1 MPRKRFDSDP
11 DLSISGGA
19 IKKIG
24 LLLFAVIILVVLGVG
39 ACTSI
44 HDVGADEIVVL
55 QTPSG
60 HMEVWSTPGWKLAVF
75 GKTTTYKKSDQYTF
89 MYEQAEDGNVVPKDC
104 ISTRFNDQGSA
115 NICGSLSFDLP
126 TDEKTML
133 ELHNKFRSMEGIV
146 ARLVK
151 PAVVKSVYNSGGLMS
166 SKESAG
172 KKRADLI
179 QYVGDQAT
187 RGTYKTTTREGEV
200 EDLLAPPVEVVEMVD
215 SPVLD
220 EEGKP
225 KLDEDNKPI
234 MTKVPRKITK
244 PATKKIVL
252 VEPLLD
258 ENSGQIMVQE
268 ESTVTKMGIT
278 LYNITIERIIYEQ
291 KVKEQIDKQRDM
303 TMKVQTKI
311 AEAKE
316 AQQNAVTAE
325 ETGKAG
331 AAKAKWDQEIL
342 KAKAVTAAEQ
352 KREVAEKDLEAAKLE
367 RQAQVE
373 RAKGEAESK
382 KLVMAA
388 DGALDKKLQ
397 AWVEVQKA
405 YAAEIGKQ
413 RWVPE
418 VVMGGGGG
426 NGAQAAQG
434 LMQLWQVQAARQL
447 NLDRTFR

>member
-1 MPRKRFDSDP
+1 MSRRRDSDP
-11 DLSISGGA
+11 DLDISGAA

-24 LLLFAVIILVVLGVG
+24 LLIFAVIVLVVLGIG
-39 ACTSI
+39 TLTSV

-75 GKTTTYKKSDQYTF
+75 GKTTTYKKSEQYNF
-89 MYEQAEDGNVVPKDC
+89 MYEKAEDGTVTPKNC

-115 NICGSLSFDLP
+115 NICGSLRFDLP
-126 TDEKTML
+126 TDEATML
-133 ELHNKFRSMEGIV
+133 ELHNKFRSMEGIMTS
-146 ARLVK
+146 LVK

-179 QYVGDQAT
+179 RFVQDQAT
-187 RGTYKTTTREGEV
+187 RGIYKTSTREGVV
-200 EDLLAPPVEVVEMVD
+200 EDLLAPPIEVVEMID
-215 SPVLD
+215 SPLMD
-220 EEGKP
+220 DNGKP
-225 KLDEDNKPI
+225 QLDDKMQPI
-234 MTKVPRKITK
+234 MTKVPRKTTK
-244 PATKKIVL
+244 PATKKVTL
-252 VEPLLD
+252 VEPQMDEKTGQLL
-258 ENSGQIMVQE
+258 VQE
-268 ESTVTKMGIT
+268 ASTVTKMGIT
-278 LYNITIERIIYEQ
+278 LYNITIERILYEQ

-352 KREVAEKDLEAAKLE
+352 KREVAEKDLEAARLE

-373 RAKGEAESK
+373 RAKGEAEAK

-388 DGALDKKLQ
+388 DGALDKKLR
-397 AWVEVQKA
+397 AYIEVQKA

-418 VVMGGGGG
+418 VVMGGSGAG
-426 NGAQAAQG
+426 NGAGAAQG
-434 LMQLWQVQAARQL
+434 LMQLWQVQAARDL
-447 NLDRTFR
+447 NLDRRVK